1 VKGERVS
8 ELLREVPLPDDAGA
22 EQRAWQV
29 VSAVAEEHLPAQRK
43 RGRGRFAAVAAA
55 LALILAVAL
64 TPPGAA
70 VADWV
75 RDAVDPGEQDA
86 RPALTSLPAD
96 GRLLVVS
103 ARGVWIVQRGGSK
116 RRLGDYD
123 EAHWSPNGLFVVA
136 ARGRQLVALDPKGE
150 VRWSLA
156 RSHQVHDARWSPDGY
171 RIAYLDGSSLRMAAG
186 DGTGDRLLRR
196 RAGGAAPAWR
206 PGSTRTLTFSDPS
219 GRITSVDPDRSRRL
233 WASSPGPI
241 PDHLA
246 WTADGRRLV
255 ALADESLRVLGADGR
270 LLSEFSVGADA
281 QPSALA
287 VHPGG
292 NSVAVT
298 LRNARGRSEV
308 ISFPLHQRPQRPRR
322 LFAGQGSFTDLS
334 WSPDGRWLLVA
345 WREANQWLFVRST
358 RVKKVDAVSNIARQ
372 FEPGGNG
379 SAAFPTVVGWC
390 CAR

>member
-1 VKGERVS
+1 VNGERVS
-8 ELLREVPLPDDAGA
+8 KLLREAPVPDETGA
-22 EQRAWQV
+22 EERVWRV
-29 VSAVAEEHLPAQRK
+29 VRAVAARQQPTRR
-43 RGRGRFAAVAAA
+43 RGRGRLAAAAAAVA
-55 LALILAVAL
+55 LILVGAF

-75 RDAVDPGEQDA
+75 HDAVTAGHQAA
-86 RPALTSLPAD
+86 RPALTSLPTD

-103 ARGVWIVQRGGSK
+103 ERGVWVVQRDGSK
-116 RRLGDYD
+116 RRLGNYD

-136 ARGRQLVALDPKGE
+136 TRGRQLVALDPKGE
-150 VRWSLA
+150 VRWSIA
-156 RSHQVHDARWSPDGY
+156 RSHRIHNATWSPDGY
-171 RIAYLDGSSLRMAAG
+171 RIAYLAGGALRMTAA
-186 DGTGDRLLRR
+186 DGTGDRLLRQ
-196 RAGGAAPAWR
+196 RAGRAAPAWR
-206 PGSTRTLTFSDPS
+206 PGSTQTLTFSDSS
-219 GRITSVDPDRSRRL
+219 GRITSIAPDRNRRL
-233 WASSPGPI
+233 WATSPGPT

-255 ALADESLRVLGADGR
+255 ALAGESLRVLGADGR
-270 LLSEFSVGADA
+270 LLSRFSIRSDA
-281 QPSALA
+281 RPSALA

-298 LRNARGRSEV
+298 LRDARGRSEV
-308 ISFPLHQRPQRPRR
+308 LSFPLHQERQGPRR

-334 WSPDGRWLLVA
+334 WSPDGRWLLVG

-372 FEPGGNG
+372 FEPGGSG
-379 SAAFPTVVGWC
+379 SGAFPTIGGWC